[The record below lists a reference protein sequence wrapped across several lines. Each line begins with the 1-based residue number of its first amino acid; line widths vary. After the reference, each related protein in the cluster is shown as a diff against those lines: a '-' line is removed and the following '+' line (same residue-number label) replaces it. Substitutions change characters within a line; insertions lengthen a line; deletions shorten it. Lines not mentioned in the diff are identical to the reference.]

1 MLRKVAE
8 LLRYAADVRARVQVE
23 PERFEADED
32 LHDLA
37 AFHLL
42 LALQNAADLA
52 FHLVADRGLS
62 VPGSQRE
69 AYEALA
75 RQGTIDHDLA
85 TALGDAAGLPN
96 RLAHQ
101 YGTVDWRRLLAEAPQ
116 HLQALE
122 RFARRVA
129 EITQ

>member
-1 MLRKVAE
+1 MRKVAE
-8 LLRYAADVRARVQVE
+8 LRRYAADVGARVQNEVA
-23 PERFEADED
+23 RFEADED

-52 FHLVADRGLS
+52 FHLVADRGLD

-75 RQGTIDHDLA
+75 RAGAIDHDLA
-85 TALGDAAGLPN
+85 AALGEAAGLRN

-101 YGTVDWRRLLAEAPQ
+101 YGTVDWRRLHAEAPR
-116 HLQALE
+116 HLEALQ
-122 RFARRVA
+122 RFAVRVA
-129 EITQ
+129 EITR